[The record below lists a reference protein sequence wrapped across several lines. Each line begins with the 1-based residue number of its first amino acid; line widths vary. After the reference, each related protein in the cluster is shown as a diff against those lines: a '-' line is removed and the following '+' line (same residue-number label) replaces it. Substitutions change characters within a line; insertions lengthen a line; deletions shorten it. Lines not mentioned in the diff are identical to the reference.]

1 MRRAVF
7 FDRDGTLIE
16 LVHYLVDPDQVAVLP
31 GVPEALRELRAADY
45 CCVVVTNQSVVGR
58 GMLSEAGLEQVHGR
72 LHRELAD
79 CGARVDA
86 VYFCPVKPEQDD
98 RTRVEHADRK
108 PGPGMLLRAARDLD
122 LDLTA
127 SWMIGDSVSDLL
139 AGRNAGCR
147 GSILVRTGY
156 GASTEDEDHGAD
168 HVVDDVKQ
176 AAELIL
182 RLDRTWS
189 APRGAREGSTR

>member
-45 CCVVVTNQSVVGR
+45 
-58 GMLSEAGLEQVHGR
+58 
-72 LHRELAD
+72 
-79 CGARVDA
+79 
-86 VYFCPVKPEQDD
+86 YFCPVKPEQDD